1 MNSSP
6 DNENQNRSKVCGN
19 CFKRLP
25 NVAQFCPFC
34 GFEADIPTS
43 NICPNCHKPVQKN
56 TVYCQFC
63 GINTKNFRF
72 GEYPPQVSEQN
83 LTGDFQQIPA
93 HPVQL
98 YRKPKKPGIF
108 KLPLFYLIFCIFG
121 IELALEFF
129 VVLLYALISTSPE
142 IPLEITLILSN
153 IIRFLQV
160 FVIYFIISRKSNFK
174 NFRPFQS
181 KSNLES
187 NSNTIRNPVRYSIKT
202 TLLTIPL
209 IISLVY
215 LANTLAIILIDY
227 LKSLF
232 NVSSNYF
239 SPYSEFGQSDIV
251 IIIFTITA
259 IFIAPVLEEILF
271 RGYLHH
277 SFVKA
282 GLSDW
287 SQYFLQAFLF
297 AFLHLFPD
305 IIGNGSIDFILLHM
319 FSTAT
324 LAIGA
329 TWLRKKYDSVTYSI
343 LLHAAWNSL
352 SVILSYL
359 SQIFPSEAD
368 LLLIEAILLVCFII
382 ISAISFIFLKLTKEW
397 KLSIPVAIKNFRND
411 SDNLL
416 YRIVIL
422 SVCLAIISSL
432 LQFLPFLPFFSSISL
447 DEFQLFFYMISIS
460 VISTIFLFVWPNYL
474 YDTTLDE
481 VKKEKQKS

>member
-6 DNENQNRSKVCGN
+6 NDENQICSKVCGN

-25 NVAQFCPFC
+25 NIAQFCPFC
-34 GFEADIPTS
+34 GFEADTPAS
-43 NICPNCHKPVQKN
+43 KICPNCHKPVRQD
-56 TVYCQFC
+56 TVFCQFC
-63 GINTKNFRF
+63 GVNTKTPVTDL
-72 GEYPPQVSEQN
+72 PP
-83 LTGDFQQIPA
+83 IPA
-93 HPVQL
+93 HYTQL
-98 YRKPKKPGIF
+98 YKKPKKPGIF
-108 KLPLFYLIFCIFG
+108 KLPLFYIIFCIFG

-142 IPLEITLILSN
+142 IQLEITLILSN

-160 FVIYFIISRKSNFK
+160 FIIYFIISRNSNFK
-174 NFRPFQS
+174 NFRPFKS
-181 KSNLES
+181 NSNLES
-187 NSNTIRNPVRYSIKT
+187 DSNKIRNPVRYSIKT
-202 TLLTIPL
+202 TVLTVPL

-215 LANTLAIILIDY
+215 LTNTLAIILIDY

-232 NVSSNYF
+232 NISSPYF

-251 IIIFTITA
+251 IIIFSITA
-259 IFIAPVLEEILF
+259 IFIAPILEEILF
-271 RGYLHH
+271 RGFLQY

-297 AFLHLFPD
+297 SFLHLFPD
-305 IIGNGSIDFILLHM
+305 IIGNGSIDFIMLHM

-343 LLHAAWNSL
+343 LLHGGWNSL

-359 SQIFPSEAD
+359 SQIIPSEAD
-368 LLLIEAILLVCFII
+368 LLLIEAVLLGIFVI
-382 ISAISFIFLKLTKEW
+382 ISVLSIIFLKLTKEW
-397 KLSIPVAIKNFRND
+397 KLGIPYALKNFKND

-416 YRIVIL
+416 FKIVIF
-422 SVCLAIISSL
+422 SVCLAVISNI
-432 LQFLPFLPFFSSISL
+432 LQFLPFLPFFSLITL

-460 VISTIFLFVWPNYL
+460 VISAFFLFFWPNYV
-474 YDTTLDE
+474 YDTTLAE
-481 VKKEKQKS
+481 IKEEKQKS